1 MVCAIWRGVPVIA
14 AATGFGAGAATFFAS
29 DAGTC
34 SDATPPARP
43 SVCIKS
49 IDAAVPAL
57 SLVAALAAFTITAG
71 FIVTSERPDVVVG
84 RPTTVAVFA
93 AAMRVAPIVL
103 GSVVGSPAADPIVLG
118 SVVGSPA
125 AAGACALTPPSKH
138 NARTAEIVV
147 VPTIAPGAGIRLIG
161 MSSFREQA

>member
-103 GSVVGSPAADPIVLG
+103 GSVVGSPAA
-118 SVVGSPA
+118 
-125 AAGACALTPPSKH
+125 AGACALTPPSKH

-161 MSSFREQA
+161 MSSFREQACEQ